1 VPVATP
7 FVATGTFFFGLDL
20 TIGVPVD
27 LFVLKTWLQA
37 KFNMDSERG
46 ASMVEYGLLLA
57 LVAVIAIVALKAL
70 GTNVSAKFDTV
81 SASLN

>member
-1 VPVATP
+1 
-7 FVATGTFFFGLDL
+7 
-20 TIGVPVD
+20 VD

-70 GTNVSAKFDTV
+70 GTNVSTKFDTV
-81 SASLN
+81 STSLN

>member
-1 VPVATP
+1 M
-7 FVATGTFFFGLDL
+7 DL
-20 TIGVPVD
+20 Y
-27 LFVLKTWLQA
+27 VLKTWLEA
-37 KFNMDSERG
+37 KFLKDDSERG

-70 GTNVSAKFDTV
+70 GTNVSAKFSTV

>member
-1 VPVATP
+1 M
-7 FVATGTFFFGLDL
+7 DL
-20 TIGVPVD
+20 Y
-27 LFVLKTWLQA
+27 VLKTWLEA

>member
-1 VPVATP
+1 M
-7 FVATGTFFFGLDL
+7 DL
-20 TIGVPVD
+20 Y
-27 LFVLKTWLQA
+27 VLKTWLEA

-70 GTNVSAKFDTV
+70 GTNVSAKFSTV
-81 SASLN
+81 SQSLN